1 MRERRSAALLNLM
14 VGFLCVL
21 ALGLVLSGISF
32 AQIKSSTIVGTVTDP
47 SGAVVPDANVTVIN
61 QETNVA
67 TTTVSDKSGTF
78 TVPYLPPGTYTV
90 NVEKSGTGLAKFSA
104 TNISVVTGQTVK
116 IAAAMTMGSSV
127 ETVNVSATAVE
138 LQTSSATVQGITNEI
153 TIDAIPNLTHNAF
166 NYAALQAGVVPRG
179 LFGDTQSTTSWGIG
193 IDGRRQASAVGI
205 GGGAA
210 FSNDIQLDGV
220 SIQGSAWNE
229 TAVLPNMD
237 SLQEV
242 RAITN
247 NYSAEYGRAQGVVVF
262 TTKSGTNQFHGS
274 AGYRLRNDALNANS
288 FLNNFQ
294 GIKRPPFKSNSFSG
308 AIGGPVFKDKTFFFV
323 SYEGLR
329 FHKALQYTR
338 TVPTDQER
346 LGNFC
351 QTMVGTSAAPV
362 PLKIYDPFLHVTPP
376 TGTSTTYTRSQLPC
390 DLRTSP
396 AGSAQLDPFGMAIIN
411 AYPRGNQAPDNALLQ
426 TNNFFLQAKQPFVKD
441 VVNSRLDH
449 HFGKHYLYG
458 TYGLQKG
465 SIHTP
470 RSYGSDNQYYSPLE
484 FVGNQQKD
492 NNWYTALGD
501 TVVISP
507 TLVLDARVGLNRIE
521 ADNASDEF
529 PGYDYGQFG
538 ISPLVSKLNVIPGVP
553 PNFNPSG
560 AMSQNIINALNNTS
574 SIHKHERQTNTDANG
589 GLTRTRGRW
598 THKFGGTYRVLL
610 SNYIDVD
617 NSVSIN
623 TSPDFTR
630 LLIRADGSGAT
641 ASGSGVG
648 SASDLSTQGFSIAS
662 MALGAGNLA
671 VSPGFTLRLAL
682 AQKYYALY
690 SQNDW
695 RATDKLTL
703 NLGLRW
709 DVQPGPTDRFNRLSS
724 IDLNAR
730 EPLFGTRGAIVFP
743 GRTTDSPHMWE
754 TDYKNFGPRLGAA
767 YQLSQNMVVRGGF
780 GITYVPSNTGFNDGP
795 GFYGAQPFTT
805 AVTGQPYG
813 TNPQGVVVG
822 KFYNDSSNTTNPNAV
837 VDTVVVG
844 PGADPNNPAIYGG
857 QRRFPTNFKNGYVEQ
872 WNVFWEKSFGANWLL
887 SAGYL
892 GSRGRHLE
900 VTFVPTNSIQAID
913 PAQLSAWRDAYIAT
927 GKNPGVTSV
936 CNPFQNQQTCV
947 NNANGT
953 VTASGPLIAYGNG
966 NIRNRSL
973 TLLETMFPYP
983 LEGDNIHLS
992 NGTSDYKALQL
1003 GLTHR
1008 FAAGFQLGANYTW
1021 SRLMAISRYNAQT
1034 NQGYG
1039 DYGANNGTNN
1049 YYPYVRP
1056 EQFKLNN
1063 QISTNDI
1070 PHRLTVNWVYD
1081 LPVGRGKWLDTQGG
1095 FLNSLLGGWRLAGNF
1110 LVQSGFVEPLANG
1123 GNNTG
1128 TLGVNNPLNNLPDRV
1143 PGQPLEVPKALQHWY
1158 DGKTSVMLPDGR
1170 MITPCRGCFLKYN
1183 IDAFAGRTITT
1194 ATGSVLADN
1203 FWYGNAQPSYDDL
1216 RSASRWNVNLTVAK
1230 NFKLGEKY
1238 NLSLAAQATNL
1249 FNHTQF
1255 RPNINTAFG
1264 ATATAANSAT
1274 GLQLGQLLDV
1284 ANTWG
1289 AYQLPINNA
1298 SGNNA
1303 GGQAIYDARQIEL
1316 VLHFTF

>member
-1 MRERRSAALLNLM
+1 MRDNKSVTFSGMMATLLYL
-14 VGFLCVL
+14 LSL
-21 ALGLVLSGISF
+21 ALIFSGLSF
-32 AQIKSSTIVGTVTDP
+32 AQIKSGTIVGTVTDP
-47 SGAVVPDANVTVIN
+47 SGAIVPGAEVTVTD
-61 QETNVA
+61 QGTNVSSS
-67 TTTVSDKSGTF
+67 TVSDKSGAF
-78 TVPYLPPGTYTV
+78 TVPYLQPGIYSVT
-90 NVEKSGTGLAKFSA
+90 VEKAGSGLTKYTAS
-104 TNISVVTGQTVK
+104 NISLTTGQTVK
-116 IAAAMTMGSSV
+116 IAAIMTMGASMQ
-127 ETVNVSATAVE
+127 TVNVSAAAIE
-138 LQTSSATVQGITNEI
+138 LQTSSAAVQGITNEI
-153 TIDAIPNLTHNAF
+153 TINAIPNLTHNAF

-193 IDGRRQASAVGI
+193 IDGRRQASAIGI

-242 RAITN
+242 RTITN

-288 FLNNFQ
+288 FLNNFI
-294 GIKRPPFKSNSFSG
+294 GLKRPPFKSNSFSG
-308 AIGGPVFKDKTFFFV
+308 AVGGPIFKDKTFFFV

-338 TVPTDQER
+338 TVPTLDER
-346 LGNFC
+346 SGNFC
-351 QTMVGTSAAPV
+351 NTAVGKTAPGA
-362 PLKIYDPFLHVTPP
+362 PQLLKVFDPFHVTPNGNNFNR
-376 TGTSTTYTRSQLPC
+376 TQLPC

-396 AGSAQLDPFGMAIIN
+396 AGLAQLDPFGMAIIN
-411 AYPRGNQAPDNALLQ
+411 AYPKPNQAPDDSVLN
-426 TNNFFLQAKQPFVKD
+426 TNNFFFQANQPFVKD

-458 TYGLQKG
+458 TYGLQKAN
-465 SIHTP
+465 IKTP
-470 RSYGSDNQYYSPLE
+470 RSWGPDNQYYSPQE
-484 FVGNQQKD
+484 FVGNNQSD

-501 TVVISP
+501 TFVISP
-507 TLVLDARVGLNRIE
+507 TVVMDARLGFNRIE

-538 ISPLVSKLNVIPGVP
+538 ISPFVAGINVIPGVP
-553 PNFNPSG
+553 PNFNIG
-560 AMSQNIINALNNTS
+560 GKINALNNTS
-574 SIHKHERQTNTDANG
+574 SIHKHERQSNTDANG
-589 GLTRTRGRW
+589 SLTWTRGRW
-598 THKFGGTYRVLL
+598 THKFGGTYRMLL

-617 NSVSIN
+617 NSVSIVTN
-623 TSPDFTR
+623 ETFTR
-630 LLIRADGSGAT
+630 QQVTATGGTAGAIT
-641 ASGSGVG
+641 
-648 SASDLSTQGFSIAS
+648 DPTTQGYSIAS
-662 MALGAGNLA
+662 IALGAGNLT

-682 AQKYYALY
+682 AQQYYALY

-709 DVQPGPTDRFNRLSS
+709 DVQPGPTDRFNRLSTL
-724 IDLNAR
+724 DLSAKD
-730 EPLFGTRGAIVFP
+730 PLFGTQGAIVFP
-743 GRTTDSPHMWE
+743 GRTTSDRHMWK

-767 YQLSQNMVVRGGF
+767 YQLNQSMVVRGGF

-813 TNPQGVVVG
+813 TTPQGVLVG
-822 KFYNDSSNTTNPNAV
+822 KFYNDPTNTSNPVAIVNTA
-837 VDTVVVG
+837 VVG

-857 QRRFPTNFKNGYVEQ
+857 QRRFPTNFKNGYIEQ
-872 WNVFWEKSFGANWLL
+872 WNVFVEKSFGANWLV

-900 VTFVPTNSIQAID
+900 VTFVPTNSIQAIT
-913 PAQLSAWRDAYIAT
+913 PSLLSAWRDIYIAT
-927 GKNPGVTSV
+927 GTNPGVQQV
-936 CNPFQNQQTCV
+936 CNPFQNKQTCTSK
-947 NNANGT
+947 ADGT
-953 VTASGPLIAYGNG
+953 FNSASGPLIAYGNG
-966 NIRNRSL
+966 NIRNRSMTRIE
-973 TLLETMFPYP
+973 TLFPYP
-983 LEGDNIHLS
+983 LQGDNIHLS

-1003 GLTHR
+1003 GVTR
-1008 FAAGFQLGANYTW
+1008 KFSAGLQLGANYTW

-1063 QISTNDI
+1063 QISTNDV
-1070 PHRLTVNWVYD
+1070 PHRLSVNWVYD
-1081 LPVGRGKWLDTQGG
+1081 LPIGRGKLLDTPSG
-1095 FLNSLLGGWRLAGNF
+1095 FLNTLLGGWRVAGNF
-1110 LVQSGFVEPLANG
+1110 LAQSGFVAPLANG
-1123 GNNTG
+1123 GSGLAG
-1128 TLGVNNPLNNLPDRV
+1128 TLNVNNPLNNLPDRV
-1143 PGQPLEVPKALQHWY
+1143 PGVPLEVPKALQHWY
-1158 DGKTSVMLPDGR
+1158 DGKTSVTLPSGR
-1170 MITPCRGCFLKYN
+1170 VLTPCRGCFLKYN
-1183 IDAFAGRTITT
+1183 VDAFAGRTITT
-1194 ATGSVLADN
+1194 AAGTVLPDN

-1216 RSASRWNVNLTVAK
+1216 RSASRWNTNLTVEK
-1230 NFKLGEKY
+1230 SFKLGERY

-1255 RPNINTAFG
+1255 RPNVNTQFG
-1264 ATATAANSAT
+1264 PVFTA
-1274 GLQLGQLLDV
+1274 GQASGAKVGQFQDFAV
-1284 ANTWG
+1284 GTTNTWG

-1316 VLHFTF
+1316 VAHFTF

>member
-1 MRERRSAALLNLM
+1 MRESKSVTLTRLM
-14 VGFLCVL
+14 ATFLCVL
-21 ALGLVLSGISF
+21 ALGLAFTDKSF
-32 AQIKSSTIVGTVTDP
+32 AQIKSGTIIGTVTDP
-47 SGAVVPDANVTVIN
+47 SGAVVAGANVTVIN

-67 TTTVSDKSGTF
+67 TTTVSDKFGIF
-78 TVPYLPPGTYTV
+78 TVPYLQPGIYAV
-90 NVEKSGTGLAKFSA
+90 NVEKTGGGFAKYSA
-104 TNISVVTGQTVK
+104 TNVSVATDQTVK
-116 IAAAMTMGSSV
+116 IAAALTIGSNV
-127 ETVNVSATAVE
+127 ETVRVSADTVE
-138 LQTSSATVQGITNEI
+138 LQTSGATVQGITNQI
-153 TIDAIPNLTHNAF
+153 TIDATPNLTHNAF

-210 FSNDIQLDGV
+210 FSNDILLDGV

-229 TAVLPNMD
+229 TAVLPNID

-242 RAITN
+242 RTITN
-247 NYSAEYGRAQGVVVF
+247 DYSAEYGRAQGVIVF

-288 FLNNFQ
+288 FLNNFI
-294 GIKRPPFKSNSFSG
+294 GLKRPPFKSNSFSG
-308 AIGGPVFKDKTFFFV
+308 SVGGPILKDKTFFFV

-338 TVPTDQER
+338 TVPTLDER
-346 LGNFC
+346 NGNFC
-351 QTMVGTSAAPV
+351 NTMVKNSAGVAQQ
-362 PLKIYDPFLHVTPP
+362 LRLYDPFFHVTQS
-376 TGTSTTYTRSQLPC
+376 GSTFTRTQLPC
-390 DLRTSP
+390 DLRNSP
-396 AGSAQLDPFGMAIIN
+396 AGSAQLDPFGMALIN
-411 AYPRGNQAPDNALLQ
+411 AYPKANQAPDDPILN
-426 TNNFFLQAKQPFVKD
+426 TNNFFFQANQPFVKD

-470 RSYGSDNQYYSPLE
+470 RSWGPDNQYFSPQE
-484 FVGNQQKD
+484 FVGNQQND

-501 TVVISP
+501 TFVISP
-507 TLVLDARVGLNRIE
+507 RVVLDARVGLNRIE
-521 ADNASDEF
+521 ADNATDDF
-529 PGYDYGQFG
+529 PGYNYGQFG
-538 ISPLVSKLNVIPGVP
+538 ISPLVANLNVIPGVP
-553 PNFNPSG
+553 PQFNPSG
-560 AMSQNIINALNNTS
+560 KINGLNNTA
-574 SIHKHERQTNTDANG
+574 SIHKHERQTNIDANG
-589 GLTRTRGRW
+589 SLTWTRGRW

-623 TSPDFTR
+623 TADTFTR
-630 LLIRADGSGAT
+630 QQVTAIGASAGST
-641 ASGSGVG
+641 T
-648 SASDLSTQGFSIAS
+648 DPTTQGYSIAS
-662 MALGAGNLA
+662 IALGAGNLA

-709 DVQPGPTDRFNRLSS
+709 DVQPGPTDRFNRLSA
-724 IDLNAR
+724 IDLTGK
-730 EPLFGTRGAIVFP
+730 EPLFGTPGAIVFP
-743 GRTTDSPHMWE
+743 GRTTSNRHMWE

-767 YQLSQNMVVRGGF
+767 YQLNKSMVLRAGY

-813 TNPQGVVVG
+813 TNPQGAVVG
-822 KFYNDSSNTTNPNAV
+822 RFYNDPSNTTNANAV
-837 VDTVVVG
+837 VDTVVAG

-857 QRRFPTNFKNGYVEQ
+857 QRRFPTNFKNGYVQQ
-872 WNVFWEKSFGANWLL
+872 WNVFWERSFGPNWLF

-900 VTFVPTNSIQAID
+900 VAFIPINSIQLID
-913 PAQLSAWRDAYIAT
+913 PAQLSVWRNTYIAT
-927 GKNPGVTSV
+927 GANPGVASV
-936 CNPFQNQQTCV
+936 CNPYQNLQTCSNSAV
-947 NNANGT
+947 GS
-953 VTASGPLIAYGNG
+953 ASGPLIAYGTG

-973 TLLETMFPYP
+973 PLLETKFPYP

-992 NGTSDYKALQL
+992 NGTSDYKALQI
-1003 GLTHR
+1003 GLTR
-1008 FAAGFQLGANYTW
+1008 KFSAGFQMSANYTW
-1021 SRLMAISRYNAQT
+1021 SRLMSISRYNAQT

-1049 YYPYVRP
+1049 YYPYLRP
-1056 EQFKLNN
+1056 EQFRLNN
-1063 QISTNDI
+1063 QISTNDV
-1070 PHRLTVNWVYD
+1070 PHRLVVNWVYD
-1081 LPVGRGKWLDTQGG
+1081 LPVGSGKRFDTQHGV
-1095 FLNSLLGGWRLAGNF
+1095 LNAMVGGWRLAGTF
-1110 LVQSGFVEPLANG
+1110 LAQSGFVEPLANG
-1123 GNNTG
+1123 GANGG
-1128 TLGVNNPLNNLPDRV
+1128 TDNLNNPLNNLPDRV
-1143 PGQPLEVPKALQHWY
+1143 PGEPLEVPKALQHWY
-1158 DGKTSVMLPDGR
+1158 DGKTSVALPDGR
-1170 MITPCRGCFLKYN
+1170 VITPCRGCFLKYN
-1183 IDAFAGRTITT
+1183 VDAFAARTITT
-1194 ATGSVLADN
+1194 AAGRVLPDN
-1203 FWYGNAQPSYDDL
+1203 FWYGDAQPSYDGL
-1216 RSASRWNVNLTVAK
+1216 RSASRWNVNLTLEK
-1230 NFKLGEKY
+1230 NFKFGERY

-1249 FNHTQF
+1249 FNHTQY
-1255 RPNINTAFG
+1255 RPNINTMFG
-1264 ATATAANSAT
+1264 PTFLAGNTSAGT
-1274 GLQLGQLLDV
+1274 KVGELQDFPNGTT
-1284 ANTWG
+1284 NTWG

-1303 GGQAIYDARQIEL
+1303 GGQAIYDPRQIEL

>member
-1 MRERRSAALLNLM
+1 MPAIQIIATHIINRKFRLFIFGL
-14 VGFLCVL
+14 FCCTL
-21 ALGLVLSGISF
+21 AFG
-32 AQIKSSTIVGTVTDP
+32 QIKSGTIVGTIADP
-47 SGAVVPDANVTVIN
+47 SGAVVPGANVVVVS
-61 QETNVA
+61 QDTNVP
-67 TTTVSDKSGTF
+67 TTTVSDSSGAF

-90 NVEKSGTGLAKFSA
+90 NIEPAGTGFAKYSA
-104 TNISVVTGQTVK
+104 TNISVATGQTVK
-116 IAAAMTMGSSV
+116 ITVALKMGSNV
-127 ETVNVSATAVE
+127 ETVRVSSDAVE
-138 LQTSSATVQGITNEI
+138 LQTSNAAVQGLTDRI

-205 GGGAA
+205 AGGAA

-237 SLQEV
+237 ALQEV
-242 RAITN
+242 RTITN

-274 AGYRLRNDALNANS
+274 AGYRLRNDALNANT

-294 GIKRPPFKSNSFSG
+294 NLPRAPFKSNSFSG
-308 AIGGPVFKDKTFFFV
+308 AVGGPILKDKTFFFV

-329 FHKALQYTR
+329 FHKGLQYTR

-351 QTMVGTSAAPV
+351 NTAVGKTATGAPQL
-362 PLKIYDPFLHVTPP
+362 LKIYDPFLNVTPP
-376 TGTSTTYTRSQLPC
+376 AAGSTTFTRTQLPC
-390 DLRTSP
+390 DLRTDP
-396 AGSAQLDPFGMAIIN
+396 VGSAQLDPFGMALIN
-411 AYPRGNQAPDNALLQ
+411 AYPHANRPPDDPVLN
-426 TNNFFLQAKQPFVKD
+426 TNNFFFQANQPFQKD

-465 SIHTP
+465 SIDTP
-470 RSYGSDNQYYSPLE
+470 RSWGPDNQYYSPQE
-484 FVGNQQKD
+484 FVGNQQRD

-501 TVVISP
+501 TFVIFP
-507 TLVLDARVGLNRIE
+507 KLVLDARVGLNRIE
-521 ADNASDEF
+521 ADNASDDF
-529 PGYDYGQFG
+529 PGYNYGQFG
-538 ISPLVSKLNVIPGVP
+538 ISPLVSGLNVIPGVP
-553 PNFNPSG
+553 PNFNISG
-560 AMSQNIINALNNTS
+560 KINALNNTS

-589 GLTRTRGRW
+589 SLTWTRGRW
-598 THKFGGTYRVLL
+598 AHKFGGTYRVLL

-617 NSVSIN
+617 NSVSI
-623 TSPDFTR
+623 TTADSFTR
-630 LLIRADGSGAT
+630 QQITSTGAN
-641 ASGSGVG
+641 AGP
-648 SASDLSTQGFSIAS
+648 STDPTSQGYSIAS
-662 MALGAGNLA
+662 IALGAGNLA

-709 DVQPGPTDRFNRLSS
+709 DVQPGPTDRYNRLST
-724 IDLNAR
+724 IDLNAK

-743 GRTTDSPHMWE
+743 GRSTDRRNMWE

-767 YQLSQNMVVRGGF
+767 YQLNQSTVVRGGF

-795 GFYGAQPFTT
+795 GFYGAQPYTT

-822 KFYNDSSNTTNPNAV
+822 KFYNDVSNTSNPSAV
-837 VDTVVVG
+837 VDTFVPG
-844 PGADPNNPAIYGG
+844 PGADPMNAAIYGG

-872 WNVFWEKSFGANWLL
+872 WNAFYEKSFGQNWVV

-900 VTFVPTNSIQAID
+900 VTFVPTNSPQLID
-913 PAQLSAWRDAYIAT
+913 PAQLDTWRNAYIAT
-927 GKNPGVTSV
+927 GTNPGVVAV
-936 CNPFQNQQTCV
+936 CNPYQNLQTCTSKADGSF
-947 NNANGT
+947 NS
-953 VTASGPLIAYGNG
+953 ASGPLIAYGTG
-966 NIRNRSL
+966 NIRNRSI
-973 TLLETMFPYP
+973 TRLETLFPYP

-992 NGTSDYKALQL
+992 NGTSDYKALQI
-1003 GLTHR
+1003 GVTHR
-1008 FAAGFQLGANYTW
+1008 FSAGFQMNANYTW

-1049 YYPYVRP
+1049 YYPYLRP
-1056 EQFKLNN
+1056 SQFSLNN
-1063 QISTNDI
+1063 QISTNDV
-1070 PHRLTVNWVYD
+1070 PHRLAVNWVYD
-1081 LPVGRGKWLDTQGG
+1081 LPVGRGKMVNTQNGWLDR
-1095 FLNSLLGGWRLAGNF
+1095 LLGGWRVAGNF
-1110 LVQSGFVEPLANG
+1110 LDQSGFVEPLANG
-1123 GNNTG
+1123 GSNGG
-1128 TLGVNNPLNNLPDRV
+1128 TLSVNNPLNNLPDRV

-1158 DGKTSVMLPDGR
+1158 DGKTSVTLPDGR
-1170 MITPCRGCFLKYN
+1170 VITPCNGCFLKYN
-1183 IDAFAGRTITT
+1183 VDAFAARTITT
-1194 ATGSVLADN
+1194 AAGKLLPDN

-1216 RSASRWNVNLTVAK
+1216 RSDPRWNVNLTLEK
-1230 NFKLGEKY
+1230 NFKIGERY

-1255 RPNINTAFG
+1255 RPNINTQFG
-1264 ATATAANSAT
+1264 PTFLAPTAASAKV
-1274 GLQLGQLLDV
+1274 GQLQDF
-1284 ANTWG
+1284 ANGTTNTWG

-1303 GGQAIYDARQIEL
+1303 GGQAIYDPRQVEI
-1316 VLHFTF
+1316 VAHFTF

>member
-1 MRERRSAALLNLM
+1 MAAIQAIASHITRQVFRLFIFSVLCCSAAF
-14 VGFLCVL
+14 G
-21 ALGLVLSGISF
+21 
-32 AQIKSSTIVGTVTDP
+32 QIKSGTIVGTITDP
-47 SGAVVPDANVTVIN
+47 SGAVVPGANVVVVS
-61 QETNVA
+61 QDTNVP
-67 TTTVSDKSGTF
+67 TTTVSDSSGTF
-78 TVPYLPPGTYTV
+78 TVPYLAPGTYTV
-90 NVEKSGTGLAKFSA
+90 NVEPGGTGFAKYSA
-104 TNISVVTGQTVK
+104 TNVSVATGQTVK
-116 IAAAMTMGSSV
+116 ISVALKMGSNV
-127 ETVNVSATAVE
+127 ETVRVSSETVE
-138 LQTSSATVQGITNEI
+138 LQTSNATVQDTTNQI
-153 TIDAIPNLTHNAF
+153 TIAAIPNLTHNAF

-179 LFGDTQSTTSWGIG
+179 PFGDTQSTTSFGIG

-205 GGGAA
+205 AGGAA

-237 SLQEV
+237 ALQEV
-242 RAITN
+242 KTITN

-262 TTKSGTNQFHGS
+262 TTKSGTNQYHGS
-274 AGYRLRNDALNANS
+274 GGYRLRNDALNANT

-294 GIKRPPFKSNSFSG
+294 GLPRAPFKSNSFSG
-308 AIGGPVFKDKTFFFV
+308 TFGGPILKDKTFFFV

-329 FHKALQYTR
+329 FHRALQYTR

-351 QTMVGTSAAPV
+351 GAMVGPTGGGQQIKV
-362 PLKIYDPFLHVTPP
+362 YDPFFNVTQAGSNFLR
-376 TGTSTTYTRSQLPC
+376 TQLPC

-411 AYPRGNQAPDNALLQ
+411 AYPKANRSPDDPILN
-426 TNNFFLQAKQPFVKD
+426 TNNFFFQGNQPFSKD
-441 VVNSRLDH
+441 SVNTRLDH
-449 HFGKHYLYG
+449 HLGNHYLYG

-465 SIHTP
+465 DIQTP
-470 RSYGSDNQYYSPLE
+470 RSYGPNNQYHLPQE
-484 FVGNQQKD
+484 FVGNQQGD
-492 NNWYTALGD
+492 NNWYTAIGD
-501 TVVISP
+501 TFVISP
-507 TLVLDARVGLNRIE
+507 KLVLDARVGLNRIE

-538 ISPLVSKLNVIPGVP
+538 ISPLVSKLNVIPGAP

-560 AMSQNIINALNNTS
+560 ALQQNIVNALNNTS
-574 SIHKHERQTNTDANG
+574 SLHKHERQTNTDANG
-589 GLTRTRGRW
+589 SLTWNRGRW

-630 LLIRADGSGAT
+630 LAVQ
-641 ASGSGVG
+641 ASGSGVNPNSSGAG
-648 SASDLSTQGFSIAS
+648 SASDFSSQGFSMAS
-662 MALGAGNLA
+662 IALGAGSLA

-682 AQKYYALY
+682 AQKYYAVF

-709 DVQPGPTDRFNRLSS
+709 DVQPGPTDRFDRLSA
-724 IDLNAR
+724 IDLNAK
-730 EPLFGTRGAIVFP
+730 EPLFGSLGAIVFP
-743 GRTTDSPHMWE
+743 GRTTDRRNMWE
-754 TDYKNFGPRLGAA
+754 TDYKNFGPRVGAA
-767 YQLSQNMVVRGGF
+767 YQLNQSMVVRGGF

-795 GFYGAQPFTT
+795 GFYGAQAFTT

-813 TNPQGVVVG
+813 TNPKGVVVG
-822 KFYNDSSNTTNPNAV
+822 KFYNDPSNTSNPNAV
-837 VDTVVVG
+837 VNVVVPG
-844 PGADPNNPAIYGG
+844 VGADASNPAIYGG

-872 WNVFWEKSFGANWLL
+872 WNAFWEKSFGSNWVV

-900 VTFVPTNSIQAID
+900 VTFVPINSIQLLD
-913 PAQLSAWRDAYIAT
+913 PSQLSAWHDTYIAT
-927 GKNPGVTSV
+927 GTNPGVQSV
-936 CNPFQNQQTCV
+936 CNPYQNLQTCT

-973 TLLETMFPYP
+973 TRIETQFPYP

-992 NGTSDYKALQL
+992 NGVSDYKALQL
-1003 GLTHR
+1003 NLNHR
-1008 FAAGFQLGANYTW
+1008 FAAGFQMGANYTW
-1021 SRLMAISRYNAQT
+1021 SRLTAVSRYNAQT

-1039 DYGANNGTNN
+1039 DYGANNGTSN

-1063 QISTNDI
+1063 QISTNDV
-1070 PHRLTVNWVYD
+1070 PHRLAVNWVYD
-1081 LPVGRGKWLDTQGG
+1081 LPVGRGKWVNTEHGVLDT
-1095 FLNSLLGGWRLAGNF
+1095 LLGGWRVGGNF
-1110 LVQSGFVEPLANG
+1110 LVQSGFVEPIANG
-1123 GNNTG
+1123 GANGG
-1128 TLGVNNPLNNLPDRV
+1128 TLNVNNPLNNLPDRV
-1143 PGQPLEVPKALQHWY
+1143 PGVPLEVPKALQHWY
-1158 DGKTSVMLPDGR
+1158 DGKTSVTLPDGR
-1170 MITPCRGCFLKYN
+1170 VITPCRGCFLKYN
-1183 IDAFAGRTITT
+1183 IDAFSARTVTAAGKI
-1194 ATGSVLADN
+1194 VPDN
-1203 FWYGNAQPSYDDL
+1203 FWYGNAQPSYDDF
-1216 RSASRWNVNLTVAK
+1216 RSASRWNINMTLEK
-1230 NFKLGEKY
+1230 NFKIGERY

-1255 RPNINTAFG
+1255 RPNINTLFG
-1264 ATATAANSAT
+1264 ATATAANAAT
-1274 GLQLGQLLDV
+1274 GVKVGQLLDV

-1303 GGQAIYDARQIEL
+1303 GGQAIYDPRQVEL
-1316 VLHFTF
+1316 VAHFTF

>member
-1 MRERRSAALLNLM
+1 MPRIRQAIATHIVTRCLTLTFSLLCCAA
-14 VGFLCVL
+14 
-21 ALGLVLSGISF
+21 AF
-32 AQIKSSTIVGTVTDP
+32 AQIKSGTIVGTVTDP
-47 SGAVVPDANVTVIN
+47 SGAVVPGASVVVVS
-61 QETNVA
+61 QETNVP
-67 TTTVSDKSGTF
+67 TTTVSDSSGTF
-78 TVPYLPPGTYTV
+78 TVPYLAPGTYTV
-90 NVEKSGTGLAKFSA
+90 NVEPAGTGFAKYSA
-104 TNISVVTGQTVK
+104 TNISVTTGQTVK
-116 IAAAMTMGSSV
+116 LAIGLKMGSNV
-127 ETVNVSATAVE
+127 ETVRVSSDAVE
-138 LQTSSATVQGITNEI
+138 LQTSNATVQGITDRI
-153 TIDAIPNLTHNAF
+153 TIDAIPNLTHNPF

-205 GGGAA
+205 AGGAA

-237 SLQEV
+237 ALQEV
-242 RAITN
+242 RTITN

-274 AGYRLRNDALNANS
+274 AGYRLRNDALNANT

-294 GIKRPPFKSNSFSG
+294 SLPRAPFKSNSFSG
-308 AIGGPVFKDKTFFFV
+308 ALGGPILKDKTFFFV

-329 FHKALQYTR
+329 FHKGLQYTR

-351 QTMVGTSAAPV
+351 NTAVAKTTAGAAQL
-362 PLKIYDPFLHVTPP
+362 LKVYDPFFHVAPP
-376 TGTSTTYTRSQLPC
+376 AAGSTAFTRTQLPC

-396 AGSAQLDPFGMAIIN
+396 AGSSQLDPFGMALIN
-411 AYPRGNQAPDNALLQ
+411 AYPKANRLPDDPVLN
-426 TNNFFLQAKQPFVKD
+426 TNNFFFQANQPFQKD

-465 SIHTP
+465 SINTP
-470 RSYGSDNQYYSPLE
+470 RSWGPDNQYYSPQE
-484 FVGNQQKD
+484 FVGNEQTD

-501 TVVISP
+501 TFVISP
-507 TLVLDARVGLNRIE
+507 KLVLDARVGLNRIE

-553 PNFNPSG
+553 PNFNISG
-560 AMSQNIINALNNTS
+560 KINALNNTS

-589 GLTRTRGRW
+589 SLTWTRGRW

-617 NSVSIN
+617 NSVSIV
-623 TSPDFTR
+623 TADSFTR
-630 LLIRADGSGAT
+630 QQVTSTGANAGALT
-641 ASGSGVG
+641 
-648 SASDLSTQGFSIAS
+648 DPTTQGYSIAS
-662 MALGAGNLA
+662 IALGAGNLT

-724 IDLNAR
+724 IDLNAK
-730 EPLFGTRGAIVFP
+730 EPLFGTQGAIVFP
-743 GRTTDSPHMWE
+743 GRSTDNRHLWE

-767 YQLSQNMVVRGGF
+767 YQLNQSTVVRGGF
-780 GITYVPSNTGFNDGP
+780 GMTYVPSNTGFNDGP
-795 GFYGAQPFTT
+795 GFYGAQPYTT

-813 TNPQGVVVG
+813 TNPQGVVIG
-822 KFYNDSSNTTNPNAV
+822 KFYNDTSNTNTATAV
-837 VDTVVVG
+837 VNTVVPG
-844 PGADPNNPAIYGG
+844 PGADATNPAIYGG

-872 WNVFWEKSFGANWLL
+872 WNAFFEKSFGQNWVV

-900 VTFVPTNSIQAID
+900 VTFVPTNSPQLVD
-913 PAQLSAWRDAYIAT
+913 PTQLSAWRDAYIAT
-927 GKNPGVTSV
+927 GINPGVQSV
-936 CNPFQNQQTCV
+936 CNPYQNLQTCT

-953 VTASGPLIAYGNG
+953 VTASGPLIAYGTG

-973 TLLETMFPYP
+973 TRLETLFPYP

-992 NGTSDYKALQL
+992 NGTSDYKALQV
-1003 GLTHR
+1003 GVTHR
-1008 FAAGFQLGANYTW
+1008 FSAGFQMNANYTW

-1039 DYGANNGTNN
+1039 DFGANNGTNN
-1049 YYPYVRP
+1049 YYPYLRP
-1056 EQFKLNN
+1056 EQFSLNN
-1063 QISTNDI
+1063 QISTNDV
-1070 PHRLTVNWVYD
+1070 PHRLAVNWVYD
-1081 LPVGRGKWLDTQGG
+1081 LPVGRGKLLDTQGG
-1095 FLNSLLGGWRLAGNF
+1095 LLNLLLGGWRTGGNF
-1110 LVQSGFVEPLANG
+1110 LAQSGFVEPLANG
-1123 GNNTG
+1123 GSNGG
-1128 TLGVNNPLNNLPDRV
+1128 TLSVNNPLNNLPDRV

-1158 DGKTSVMLPDGR
+1158 DGKTSVTLPDGR
-1170 MITPCRGCFLKYN
+1170 VITPCNGCFLKYN
-1183 IDAFAGRTITT
+1183 VDAFAGRTVT
-1194 ATGSVLADN
+1194 AAGKIVADN

-1216 RSASRWNVNLTVAK
+1216 RSASRWNVNLTLEK
-1230 NFKLGEKY
+1230 NFKIGERY
-1238 NLSLAAQATNL
+1238 NLSIAAQATNL

-1255 RPNINTAFG
+1255 RPNINTQFG
-1264 ATATAANSAT
+1264 PMFVAPQTSGAKV
-1274 GLQLGQLLDV
+1274 GQLQDF
-1284 ANTWG
+1284 ASGTTNTWG

-1303 GGQAIYDARQIEL
+1303 GGQAIYDPRQVEL
-1316 VLHFTF
+1316 VAHFTF